1 MVAFAILW
9 TRLRSHSSRKGNVTC
24 VVTVL
29 RSHKE
34 VPWIDPFQQSPECKS
49 VSHTLQSSSCSVHMN
64 VASGNYVITCSGNS
78 HFGLADNA
86 AG

>member
-34 VPWIDPFQQSPECKS
+34 VPWIDPFHVPLSRLMINFAGDTQGRIK
-49 VSHTLQSSSCSVHMN
+49 L
-64 VASGNYVITCSGNS
+64 
-78 HFGLADNA
+78 FGALRQ
-86 AG
+86 